1 MFLLFDLLY
10 GLNRL
15 REIWKNLGRG
25 TGYLT
30 VIVEGLEQSQN
41 KLIDSTQVN
50 LGSASALSA
59 TTY

>member
-25 TGYLT
+25 TGCLT

-41 KLIDSTQVN
+41 
-50 LGSASALSA
+50 
-59 TTY
+59 